1 MQDGSPSLGNKFLRC
16 AATSSLKS
24 LRTNLG
30 NSKLSDALRKGHET
44 WGWKIRRDVWQ
55 LMVTTLQ
62 LTRFPGGYRELKYL
76 REKYSSTSC
85 SLQNYSLKEIF
96 TLRDVQIWRNEK
108 LCVAVC
114 GKWTKGKAQDV
125 DIGGC
130 SLETGS
136 WAGECAP
143 PTSVGDSWTQPAF
156 PARGHLPLCPLPGVL
171 FHSLFT
177 ETLWL
182 YHPLSFS
189 PVPLLE
195 GPVHIFHNM
204 NPNLWSYFI
213 SVFRHIFLE
222 HLFYPRHCSKNW
234 WWGSEQNDT
243 RPSRLAFQ
251 HVGKA
256 CPVPGTALSSEHIA
270 LHSPLAP
277 SHWCRDC

>member
-1 MQDGSPSLGNKFLRC
+1 MKQREVSFINNGNINTPFSFEQTWVFLKTHHQLLLEEVWAYRDGNMQDGSPSLGSKFIRC
-16 AATSSLKS
+16 TATSSLKS
-24 LRTNLG
+24 LRTDLG
-30 NSKLSDALRKGHET
+30 NSKLSNALRKGHET

-125 DIGGC
+125 GIGGC

-156 PARGHLPLCPLPGVL
+156 PARGH
-171 FHSLFT
+171 
-177 ETLWL
+177 
-182 YHPLSFS
+182 
-189 PVPLLE
+189 
-195 GPVHIFHNM
+195 
-204 NPNLWSYFI
+204 
-213 SVFRHIFLE
+213 
-222 HLFYPRHCSKNW
+222 
-234 WWGSEQNDT
+234 
-243 RPSRLAFQ
+243 
-251 HVGKA
+251 
-256 CPVPGTALSSEHIA
+256 
-270 LHSPLAP
+270 
-277 SHWCRDC
+277 